1 MSSIVHASPY
11 QIDLRHQASMMA
23 SLSYRLKVALETQN
37 FQLVELLEREKQQI
51 ESDSSGYRMTRS
63 LMGWLEVIQGFWAEL
78 TWSYP
83 ELKFYEYA
91 NGTDYWWYTFDPQT
105 GRCIYADSEAELRLW
120 VKENLA
126 G

>member
-1 MSSIVHASPY
+1 MPSIVHASPS

-23 SLSYRLKVALETQN
+23 SLSYRLKVALETKN
-37 FQLVELLEREKQQI
+37 FQLLELLEQEKQQI
-51 ESDSSGYRMTRS
+51 QSDSGGSRATRS
-63 LMGWLEVIQGFWAEL
+63 LMGWLETIKGFWAEL
-78 TWSYP
+78 TWPHP

-105 GRCIYADSEAELRLW
+105 KRCIYADSEAELQRW